1 MQGLERFLQAV
12 MILSPDQDR
21 NEITAAAELYY
32 QMAADY
38 IGEDPLPDG
47 LLLAAAEDFL
57 AFLQN
62 GGDLFSAVKAGDLS
76 LSFKDG
82 QTAFRK
88 AAAGYRKVR
97 W

>member
-1 MQGLERFLQAV
+1 MV
-12 MILSPDQDR
+12 
-21 NEITAAAELYY
+21 
-32 QMAADY
+32 
-38 IGEDPLPDG
+38 GEDPLPDG

-82 QTAFRK
+82 QTAFQK
-88 AAAGYRKVR
+88 AAAHYRKVR